1 MSWTYNQN
9 EIGDISQFPENT
21 YGFVYMTTHKATGKA
36 YIGKKVLYHTKKMKI
51 GKRELAKMEHVVGR
65 RPSYKLAV
73 KESDW
78 KTYYGSQAGIKQILQ
93 EDGPDAFQREIL
105 KFAPSKKLLTYYEV
119 QYQMI
124 YQVLEK
130 PEEYFN
136 DNILGKFYS
145 KDFFEVDFEDIFEN
159 KD

>member
-1 MSWTYNQN
+1 
-9 EIGDISQFPENT
+9 
-21 YGFVYMTTHKATGKA
+21 
-36 YIGKKVLYHTKKMKI
+36 
-51 GKRELAKMEHVVGR
+51 MEHVVGR

-93 EDGPDAFQREIL
+93 EDGPDVFQREIL

>member
-1 MSWTYNQN
+1 MSWTYKQN
-9 EIGDISQFPENT
+9 KIGDISQFPENT
-21 YGFVYMTTHKATGKA
+21 LGFIYMVTYKPTGKS

-65 RPSYKLAV
+65 KPAFKLAV

-78 KTYYGSQAGIKQILQ
+78 ITYYGSHAEIKKILL
-93 EDGPDAFQREIL
+93 EEGPEAFDREIL
-105 KFAPSKKLLTYYEV
+105 KVANSKKLLTYYEV
-119 QYQMI
+119 KYQMI

-136 DNILGKFYS
+136 DNVLGKFYTR
-145 KDFFEVDFEDIFEN
+145 DFADAEFEDIFE
-159 KD
+159 D

>member
-1 MSWTYNQN
+1 MSWTYKQN
-9 EIGDISQFPENT
+9 KIGDISQFPENT
-21 YGFVYMTTHKATGKA
+21 LGFIYMVTHKPTGKS

-65 RPSYKLAV
+65 KPAFKLAV

-78 KTYYGSQAGIKQILQ
+78 ITYYGSHVEIKKILL
-93 EDGPDAFQREIL
+93 EEGPEAFDREIL
-105 KFAPSKKLLTYYEV
+105 KVANSKKLLTYYEV
-119 QYQMI
+119 KYQMI

-136 DNILGKFYS
+136 DNVLGKFYTR
-145 KDFFEVDFEDIFEN
+145 DFADAEFEDIFE
-159 KD
+159 D